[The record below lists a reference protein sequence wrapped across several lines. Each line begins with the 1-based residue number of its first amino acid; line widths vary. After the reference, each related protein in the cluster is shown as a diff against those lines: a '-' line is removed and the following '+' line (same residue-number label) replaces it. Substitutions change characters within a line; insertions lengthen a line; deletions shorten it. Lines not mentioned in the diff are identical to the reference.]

1 MPITQILLTANSGT
15 PNSAVGDYT
24 WDNVSSQ
31 FIRPVPG
38 SDPLL
43 IQQLMPDGVTT
54 KNIHSFSGTG
64 YITTQA
70 HNATGDFYFNIWFY
84 PVSSNVSLM
93 SELGGGLENAGFH
106 YNMLEIDSSNNVRAG
121 TWNGSAIVFIT
132 TTTTVTTGAWNHLYF
147 YYSTGTLTLGISV
160 NGGTENTLS
169 TSRSG
174 PIGPS
179 YFGIGTNDTSS
190 IVTANRFQ
198 GDLGDVVV
206 NTFSTGSNYEGTKA
220 VYGIA

>member
-15 PNSAVGDYT
+15 ANSAVGNYT
-24 WDNVSSQ
+24 WDNVANQ

-38 SDPLL
+38 SDPSL
-43 IQQLMPDGVTT
+43 ISQLMPDGLTT
-54 KNIHSFSGTG
+54 KDIHSFSGGG
-64 YITTQA
+64 YVTTQA
-70 HNATGDFYFNIWFY
+70 HATGDFYFNIWFY

-93 SELGGGLENAGFH
+93 SELGGGLENTGYH

-121 TWNGSAIVFIT
+121 TWNGSAIAFIT

-147 YYSTGTLTLGISV
+147 YYSTGTLGISV
-160 NGGTENTLS
+160 NGGSENTLS

-198 GDLGDVVV
+198 GNLGDVVV
-206 NTFSTGSNYEGTKA
+206 STVTAGSNFNATKA

>member
-24 WDNVSSQ
+24 WDNVASQ

-43 IQQLMPDGVTT
+43 ISQLMPDGATT
-54 KNIHSFSGTG
+54 RNIHSFSGTG

-70 HNATGDFYFNIWFY
+70 HSTGDFYFNIWFY
-84 PVSSNVSLM
+84 PVVSNISLM
-93 SELGGGLENAGFH
+93 SELGSGLENLGYH
-106 YNMLEIDSSNNVRAG
+106 YNMLEIDSSNNIRAG
-121 TWNGSAIVFIT
+121 TWNGSAIAFIT
-132 TTTTVTTGAWNHLYF
+132 TTATVTTGAWNHLYF
-147 YYSTGTLTLGISV
+147 YHSTGTLGISV
-160 NGGTENTLS
+160 NGATAETLS
-169 TSRSG
+169 TARVNPG
-174 PIGPS
+174 GPS

-198 GDLGDVVV
+198 GNLGDVVI
-206 NTFSTGSNYEGTKA
+206 NTISAGSNYEGTKA
-220 VYGIA
+220 VYGIT